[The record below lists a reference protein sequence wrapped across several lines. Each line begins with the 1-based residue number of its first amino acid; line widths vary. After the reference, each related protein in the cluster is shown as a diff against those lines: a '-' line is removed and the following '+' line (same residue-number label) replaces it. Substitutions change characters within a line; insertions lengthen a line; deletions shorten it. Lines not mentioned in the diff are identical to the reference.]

1 MSMRGKDKVYNRRS
15 QAGAGY
21 GSKAAD
27 KAIDSLDSGALC
39 FDLVYNQ
46 NGSSSQLGRPRD
58 KMGSLYVENGLMKK
72 PAVIKTGR

>member
-1 MSMRGKDKVYNRRS
+1 MDKVYNRRS
-15 QAGAGY
+15 YVGVAC

-27 KAIDSLDSGALC
+27 KAIDNLDSGALY

-46 NGSSSQLGRPRD
+46 NGSSSQLGRPPD
-58 KMGSLYVENGLMKK
+58 KMGVLYVESDLMKK